1 MLSKIATKDLVNM
14 DVGFGDG
21 GVKPMIHMAD
31 RNKLL
36 HTTSGNFLN
45 NFHSVQPEL
54 KHHCEIFGSEGR
66 SETQHNVATHW
77 RCCVWTL
84 TLI

>member
-21 GVKPMIHMAD
+21 GVKPMIHMTD

-36 HTTSGNFLN
+36 HRTSGNFLN
-45 NFHSVQPEL
+45 NFPVWMYHPVQPAL
-54 KHHCEIFGSEGR
+54 KHHAQREGVKH
-66 SETQHNVATHW
+66 SIT
-77 RCCVWTL
+77 
-84 TLI
+84 